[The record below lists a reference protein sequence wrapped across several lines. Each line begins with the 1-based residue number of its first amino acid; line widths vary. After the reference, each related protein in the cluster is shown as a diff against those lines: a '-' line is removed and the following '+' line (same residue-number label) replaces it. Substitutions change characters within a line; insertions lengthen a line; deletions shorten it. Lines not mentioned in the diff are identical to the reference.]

1 MVPGKQNDRVNRR
14 ALLCFIGLGGAWGIP
29 HLLIKVAVRDLS
41 PAELVLAR
49 TVLAALLLLPIAA
62 FTGAIRPVLPYWK
75 PLVAF
80 TIFEIAI
87 PWVALGNAEQS
98 LPSSTTGLL

>member
-1 MVPGKQNDRVNRR
+1 MVDEAENGCVNRR
-14 ALLCFIGLGGAWGIP
+14 ALLCFIGLGVAWGIP
-29 HLLIKVAVRDLS
+29 YLLIKVAVRDLS

-49 TVLAALLLLPIAA
+49 TVLAALLLLPIAVVR
-62 FTGAIRPVLPYWK
+62 GGVGRLLPYWK

-98 LPSSTTGLL
+98 LP